1 MRAMG
6 VTEKLKALGAANG
19 DLIMV
24 GDVDFSY
31 FDESPM
37 AARARLAGF
46 GDEDNGDEDEFGDAS
61 RREDERLDELLG
73 GMLDQEG
80 EVMRF

>member
-1 MRAMG
+1 
-6 VTEKLKALGAANG
+6 
-19 DLIMV
+19 
-24 GDVDFSY
+24 
-31 FDESPM
+31 M